1 MKSLILRSKKAVFAH
16 THGIFGARR
25 GEGFE
30 FVELAGYDYASDAR
44 RIDWMAL
51 AKSGELYMKIYE
63 EELAQRIAVV
73 PLISGS
79 LHFGYKRLKSQML
92 IEALTLIAH
101 SALLCGEE
109 LTLFWQER
117 PYRPQSH
124 FEADTILQ
132 KIAEHPL
139 IGQKLQFEESS
150 LFAKLPSRSL
160 LILVGDFLEPI
171 DIKALAARHD
181 VVAIAMACRPIS
193 FSTQAQL
200 KDVEN
205 LKSKSATLTPST
217 LANHA
222 RKLHKIQQI
231 NLLELEKR
239 GVDTVRIFEDESMF
253 DALFHFFGSR

>member
-1 MKSLILRSKKAVFAH
+1 MKNLILRSKKAVFAH
-16 THGIFGARR
+16 THGIFGAKR

-63 EELAQRIAVV
+63 EELAQRIALV

-79 LHFGYKRLKSQML
+79 LYFGYQRLKFEML
-92 IEALTLIAH
+92 IEALALIAH
-101 SALLCGEE
+101 SALLCREE
-109 LTLFWQER
+109 LTLFWQDR

-124 FEADTILQ
+124 FEADKIVQ
-132 KIAEHPL
+132 KIAENPP
-139 IGQKLQFEESS
+139 IGQKLQFEKSS
-150 LFAKLPSRSL
+150 LFAKLPNRSL

-171 DIKALAARHD
+171 KIKALAAKHD
-181 VVAIAMACRPIS
+181 VVAIALACRPI
-193 FSTQAQL
+193 TLNTHTQL
-200 KDVEN
+200 KDVES
-205 LKSKSATLTPST
+205 LRTKSTTLTPAT
-217 LANHA
+217 IANHA
-222 RKLHKIQQI
+222 YKLHKIQQT

-239 GVDTVRIFEDESMF
+239 GVDTLRIFEDESIF